1 MLIELRAA
9 RVVVGDGTVIEDG
22 AVLVRDSKIEAV
34 GKASEILASQGE
46 ARQYDLGAGTLL
58 PGLIDSHV
66 HLGFDGSAEPV
77 AHMMSSSDEQL
88 LAVMFRS
95 ALDLLFAGVTT
106 ARDLGARGH
115 LALAVQE
122 AIEQGVMPGPR
133 LVVANQPI
141 TPTGGHCWFMNGE
154 ADGVGEIIRAV
165 RERHKSGAQY
175 VKVMA
180 TGGFMT
186 HGSAPWHAQFD
197 LGEMRALVDEA
208 RRVDL
213 RVAAHAHGTPGIR
226 NAVEAGVDTIEHCS
240 WATRDGSVVDEDV
253 IGGIVEQGIYVCAT
267 TNIRMVKPEIGDAV
281 GRPRPTALLEARR
294 ERLQK
299 MYKSGVQFIAGTDSG
314 IDLVPHGAY
323 AYGLEGLAESGMP
336 RLEVLTAATSRAA
349 DACGVS
355 DLTGSL
361 VPGKDAD
368 LLGVGGNPL
377 EDLAALRSPELVM
390 VRGRVFERPVLEGF
404 SSGGEGS
411 G

>member
-22 AVLVRDSKIEAV
+22 AVLVRDSQIEAV
-34 GKASEILASQGE
+34 GRASEILASERG

-95 ALDLLFAGVTT
+95 ALQLLFAGVTT

-133 LVVANQPI
+133 LVVANEPI
-141 TPTGGHCWFMNGE
+141 TPTGGHCWFMGGE
-154 ADGVGEIIRAV
+154 ADGVGEIVRAV

-197 LGEMRALVDEA
+197 LEEMQALVDEA

-213 RVAAHAHGTPGIR
+213 RVAAHAHGAPGIR
-226 NAVEAGVDTIEHCS
+226 NALEAGVDTIEHCS
-240 WATRDGSVVDEDV
+240 WATRDGSAVDEEV
-253 IGGIVEQGIYVCAT
+253 IGRIAEQGIYVCAT
-267 TNIRMVKPEIGDAV
+267 TNIRMVKPEIGDAL
-281 GRPRPTALLEARR
+281 GRARPSAQLEARR
-294 ERLQK
+294 ERLQI

-323 AYGLEGLAESGMP
+323 SYGLEGLAESGMP
-336 RLEVLTAATSRAA
+336 RLEVITAATSRAA
-349 DACGVS
+349 EACGVS
-355 DLTGSL
+355 ELTGSL

-390 VRGRVFERPVLEGF
+390 VRGRVFERPLLEGF
-404 SSGGEGS
+404 SAEGEGS